1 MIINFSME
9 HFNMAE
15 EKTDIELVS
24 ALVDEI
30 TEDEKDAVDAVIEEA
45 KKPPAKKKRAPRKK
59 RVSKKK
65 TIVKKENVGDKFNKE
80 VGDVYK
86 NIDATGVYAK
96 KAKKYFG
103 IIQITNKE
111 LDIEQDII
119 NKDYDLII
127 KKISEYSEKK

>member
-1 MIINFSME
+1 
-9 HFNMAE
+9 MAE

-30 TEDEKDAVDAVIEEA
+30 TEEAPAIEDDIVV
-45 KKPPAKKKRAPRKK
+45 KKAPAKKKRAPRKK
-59 RVSKKK
+59 RVAKKK
-65 TIVKKENVGDKFNKE
+65 AVAKKENVGDKFNKE

-111 LDIEQDII
+111 LGIEEDIL
-119 NKDYDLII
+119 NKDYDSIV
-127 KKISEYSEKK
+127 KKISEYSEK